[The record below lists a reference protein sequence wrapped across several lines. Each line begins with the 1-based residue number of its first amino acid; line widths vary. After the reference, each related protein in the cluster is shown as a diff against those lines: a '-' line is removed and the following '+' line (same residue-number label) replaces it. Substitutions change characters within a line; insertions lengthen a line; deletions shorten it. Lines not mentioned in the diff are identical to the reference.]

1 MSVLNKSKTEHKAVI
16 VDVTDDSNVKFS
28 CNHIE
33 HYRVTIHHKEYISLL
48 KAEYLSPKNWLIQFF
63 YLFKAVCLIIYLGIK
78 IGIAWSIGIIFF
90 TLMFSDSQALP
101 DRPISFQDIAE
112 LLQNSVTLNDFIS
125 ITITVI
131 MLTTFYYAVFSRF
144 NIIDIPNIFKD
155 KALEKIYARLQEE
168 FSSQSKI

>member
-1 MSVLNKSKTEHKAVI
+1 
-16 VDVTDDSNVKFS
+16 
-28 CNHIE
+28 
-33 HYRVTIHHKEYISLL
+33 
-48 KAEYLSPKNWLIQFF
+48 
-63 YLFKAVCLIIYLGIK
+63 
-78 IGIAWSIGIIFF
+78 
-90 TLMFSDSQALP
+90 MFSDSQALP